1 MTVALAMLTLENA
14 HVVYSGIISALRGV
28 SLTVL
33 PGQVV
38 ALLGSNGAGKSTT
51 LKAASGLLAAERG
64 ALVEG
69 RISFRGQDYA
79 TLDARRL
86 AQGGLVQVLEGRRC
100 FPHLTVEENLI
111 SGSLARRD
119 SKATVRA
126 DLERIYVRF
135 ARLRERRGSQAGYL
149 SGGEQQMLAIGRAL
163 MLRPTLLLLD
173 EPSIG
178 LAPQVVQEIFEIV
191 AELNRDEG
199 LSILLAE
206 QNARVALRYAHHAYV
221 LENGRVA
228 ASGSAVELAAREDV
242 QNFYLGQ
249 TAASQGQL
257 RARKERAR
265 RLRAH
270 GAAAPSSRSVSDA
283 HGKAPTRLPEPGEAR
298 GR

>member
-69 RISFRGQDYA
+69 TITFRGEDQRK
-79 TLDARRL
+79 LDARRL

-100 FPHLTVEENLI
+100 FAHLTVEENLK
-111 SGSLARRD
+111 SGALARRAPQ
-119 SKATVRA
+119 ATIRA
-126 DLERIYVRF
+126 DLERIYARF

-191 AELNRDEG
+191 AELNRNEG

-228 ASGSAVELAAREDV
+228 VSGSAVELAAREDV

-249 TAASQGQL
+249 TAALQGQL

-265 RLRAH
+265 QLRAH
-270 GAAAPSSRSVSDA
+270 GAAPSSLSVSDA
-283 HGKAPTRLPEPGEAR
+283 RGKAPRRFLDPGEASDH
-298 GR
+298 